1 MKTRIVLS
9 LTAAAFAMTA
19 CGDDLNYVSF
29 ADGTSAA
36 VSQLHGQSLDSSA
49 HTTDQLTG
57 ELDRGTNTF
66 ELGTLDGSIDLART
80 TVTLTGG
87 GVVDLTGTADF
98 ARFYVA
104 QPTVG
109 SQTRGVVGVSTIVSN
124 VPVSGTASYTGT
136 SQVQIQDGLNFYELQ
151 GTVAATADFAAGT
164 LDVTL
169 DDLDGTQTFIGT
181 TNVTDVATITIADA
195 IISGNTASGG
205 TSTLVSA
212 TINGGAGFSGT
223 QTTLH
228 EAGFY
233 GPYAD
238 EVGGVF
244 DIVDTSTFLV
254 SGQYIGD

>member
-1 MKTRIVLS
+1 MNIRIALG
-9 LTAAAFAMTA
+9 LTAAAVTMTA
-19 CGDDLNYVSF
+19 CGDGLEYVSF
-29 ADGTSAA
+29 ADGTSTA
-36 VSQLHGQSLDSSA
+36 VSALTGQSLDSSA
-49 HTTDQLTG
+49 HTTSQLSG
-57 ELDRGTNTF
+57 ELDRAANTF
-66 ELGTLDGSIDLART
+66 ELGSLDGSIDLART

-109 SQTRGVVGVSTIVSN
+109 NQTRGVVGVSTVTYN
-124 VPVSGTASYTGT
+124 VPVTGTASYTGA
-136 SQVQIQDGLNFYELQ
+136 SQVRIQDGLNFYELQ

-169 DDLDGTQTFIGT
+169 DDLDGTQTFIGV

-195 IISGNTASGG
+195 VISGNTASGG

-238 EVGGVF
+238 EVGGVL
-244 DIVDTSTFLV
+244 DIVDTATFTV
-254 SGQYIGD
+254 SGEYIGD